1 MAQLKNH
8 KEKKTKKFK
17 AKTHLFATISSTML
31 LHIMSLKSAKA
42 ICDYLKREYEG
53 DDQIKSMQMLNL
65 IRDFEQQKRKEPKS
79 IKEYY
84 EKLLDIANKVRLLG
98 PEFKDSHIV
107 EKMLVTI
114 PERFEVTITTLENI
128 KDLSK

>member
-1 MAQLKNH
+1 VGCKDGKLSRGTTFVGGSRRRLCSSLFTENLTMAQLKNH

-65 IRDFEQQKRKEPKS
+65 IRDFE
-79 IKEYY
+79 
-84 EKLLDIANKVRLLG
+84 
-98 PEFKDSHIV
+98 
-107 EKMLVTI
+107 
-114 PERFEVTITTLENI
+114 
-128 KDLSK
+128 